1 VRPILT
7 LTIDPTIDL
16 TMEVDALEPTGKN
29 RATLR
34 GAVPGGGGINVARA
48 IVELGGEATAIH
60 TSGGAVGARLKRLLD
75 EEGLP
80 HEAVDIEGETRE
92 ALVLFERDRH
102 RSYHVVPPG
111 PEMSP
116 SARERLLEALSRHV
130 REGAIVVASGSAPR
144 GIGDDVYAA
153 VADLAQ
159 ESGARLVLD
168 TSGAA
173 LRPALERG
181 VYVVKPN
188 RREAGTLVGREVED
202 LDDALEAGR
211 QLLAQGA
218 AEITIV
224 TAGELGAAI
233 AHDGGEA
240 LVHTPP
246 LPRKGRS
253 DRGAG
258 DSFVAGLTLGL
269 ARGDDPID
277 ACALA
282 VAAAA
287 AAVLTPGTELC
298 HREDVEELHPK
309 VRVARSNGEPWTD
322 AHAG

>member
-1 VRPILT
+1 MRPILT
-7 LTIDPTIDL
+7 LTLNPTIDL
-16 TMEVDALEPTGKN
+16 ALEVEALEPTGKN

-60 TSGGAVGARLKRLLD
+60 TSGGAVGGRLERLLD

-80 HEAVDIEGETRE
+80 HEAVDIEHETRE
-92 ALVLFERDRH
+92 ALVLFETERH

-111 PEMSP
+111 PAMSRV
-116 SARERLLEALSRHV
+116 ARERLLDALSRRV
-130 REGAIVVASGSAPR
+130 REGALVVASGSVPP
-144 GIGDDVYAA
+144 GVGDDVYAA
-153 VADLAQ
+153 VADLVE

-173 LRPALERG
+173 LQPALERG

-188 RREAGTLVGREVED
+188 RREAGALVGREIGDLED
-202 LDDALEAGR
+202 AIEASR
-211 QLLAQGA
+211 QLLGQGA
-218 AEITIV
+218 AQIVVV

-240 LVHTPP
+240 LVRTPP
-246 LPRKGRS
+246 LPRKARS

-258 DSFVAGLTLGL
+258 DSFVAGLTLAL
-269 ARGDDPID
+269 ARGDDPVD

-298 HREDVEELHPK
+298 HREDVEELRPK
-309 VRVARSNGEPWTD
+309 VDISRSP
-322 AHAG
+322 